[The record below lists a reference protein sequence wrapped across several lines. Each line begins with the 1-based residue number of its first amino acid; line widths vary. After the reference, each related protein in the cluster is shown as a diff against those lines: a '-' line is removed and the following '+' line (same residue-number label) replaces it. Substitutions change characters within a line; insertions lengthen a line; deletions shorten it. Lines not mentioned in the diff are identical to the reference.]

1 MPFPRLGAVGVG
13 LNAGLLNQ
21 SNPNIPGTMF
31 PSSNAISLQ
40 AGSSYLIP
48 SGNYVVTPGPYTA
61 LQVNDPIS
69 GKWLTVGAS
78 PNYMAFPV
86 QSDGTNWR
94 LANLT
99 GCAVAALITNAN
111 ATGCT
116 TGIGSATVGTTATAS
131 TGGSTWVPIVGGA
144 ISTTCV
150 TGVTGTTPGSGFL
163 YNPIA
168 IISPPPAGGLQATAH
183 VTGIPTT
190 GALLAAQVIVDNQ
203 GAGYL
208 VKSTGLANATLTIIN
223 DPRDT
228 AGVAGVNPAVVGN
241 INVIQL
247 GITGTGQLTG
257 LYPSNQGFAITAVP
271 TLSFSVGGAAATA
284 IMCFTVTSFVTG
296 FTGANFTT
304 GSTPEL
310 VSISNIVSGT
320 PSWTN
325 PLHEKGFTFPRPCRI
340 MAGLSTNQLTTTG
353 AVVEDGGYGIQGVPI
368 LNPIGLFQVTGIT
381 GTVPCVANVG
391 GIADES
397 FLTPV

>member
-1 MPFPRLGAVGVG
+1 MPFPRFGAQGVALNAALLTYANLSNANAAYPGSNAVG
-13 LNAGLLNQ
+13 
-21 SNPNIPGTMF
+21 
-31 PSSNAISLQ
+31 LQ
-40 AGSSYLIP
+40 AGTTWLIP
-48 SGNYVVTPGPYTA
+48 AGTYMVTPGPYTS

-78 PNYMAFPV
+78 ASYMAFPV
-86 QSDGTNWR
+86 NSDGTNWR

-99 GCAVAALITNAN
+99 GCAVAALITTGS
-111 ATGCT
+111 ATGAT
-116 TGIGSATVGTTATAS
+116 TGIGTSVTLMTATAS
-131 TGGSTWVPIVGGA
+131 TGASVWQTIVGGA
-144 ISTTCV
+144 ISLTCV
-150 TGVTGTTPGSGFL
+150 TGLTGTTPGSGFL

-190 GALLAAQVIVDNQ
+190 GALLAAQVIIDNQ

-208 VKSTGLANATLTIIN
+208 VASTGFANATLTIIN

-228 AGVAGVNPAVVGN
+228 AGIAGVNPALAGN
-241 INVIQL
+241 VNVIRL
-247 GITGTGQLTG
+247 GITGTGLLTG

-271 TLSFSVGGAAATA
+271 TLSFSVGGAGATT
-284 IMCFTVTSFVTG
+284 IMNFTVTSFVTG

-310 VSISNIVSGT
+310 VSISNIVAGT
-320 PSWTN
+320 PLWTN
-325 PLHEKGFTFPRPCRI
+325 PIHEKGFTFPRPARI

-353 AVVEDGGYGIQGVPI
+353 AVVEDGGFGIQGVPI

-381 GTVPCVANVG
+381 GTVPTVANVG
-391 GIADES
+391 GVVDTS
-397 FLTPV
+397 WVTPV